1 MNKRILLILSL
12 LISVS
17 MVLAACAPVPTATP
31 APADTAAPADTEVPA
46 APTETTVAAAE
57 TVNISYA
64 IWDNNQLP
72 AHQQIIAAFEAKNPN
87 IKVTAEVVPWEAYWT
102 KLQTAVAG
110 GEAYDVFWM
119 NGPSFPVYASKGV
132 LMDLQD
138 RVTKDKIDMTKYAD
152 ALVKLYSYNNH
163 VYGLP
168 KDFDTIGLYYNKDLF
183 DKAGV
188 AYPTAD
194 WTWDDLA
201 AAAKKLSDPANGTW
215 GLSVPGDQTGYWNFI
230 YQNGGDVIA
239 ADGSKV
245 LIDQPAACEAITFLY
260 DTMKAGSMPDAATVA
275 SMDPNTQLFPS
286 GKIAMITAGSW
297 AAKSFSSAGFKL
309 GVAPLPKKVKQA
321 SIIHGLSNVV
331 WSGTKHPEEA
341 WAFAKFLGSEEAAT
355 ILAESGTVIPAY
367 QGMQEKWTKS
377 LPDLDLQ
384 VFVDALSYSVPY
396 PTAAKGMEWNTKISE
411 VMGDVWLGNIPI
423 ETGCTAIADAANAV
437 LSQP

>member
-1 MNKRILLILSL
+1 MIKKISWILSL
-12 LISVS
+12 LICATL
-17 MVLAACAPVPTATP
+17 VLGACTP
-31 APADTAAPADTEVPA
+31 AAPATNAPAA
-46 APTETTVAAAE
+46 APTTAPASAGQVT
-57 TVNISYA
+57 ISYA

-87 IKVTAEVVPWEAYWT
+87 IKVTVEVVPWEAYWN

-110 GEAYDVFWM
+110 GEAYDTFWM
-119 NGPSFPVYASKGV
+119 NGPNFPVYAAKGV

-138 RVTKDKIDMTKYAD
+138 RVAKDNVDMSKYSQS
-152 ALVKLYSYNNH
+152 LVKLYSYNEH

-201 AAAKKLSDPANGTW
+201 AAAKKLSDPAKGVW
-215 GLSVPGDQTGYWNFI
+215 GLAVPGDQTGYWNFV
-230 YQNGGDVIA
+230 YQNGGEILA
-239 ADGSKV
+239 PDGNSVKV
-245 LIDQPAACEAITFLY
+245 DQPAACEAITFLY
-260 DTMKAGSMPDAATVA
+260 NTMKAGSMPDAATTT
-275 SMDPNTQLFPS
+275 SMDPETQLFPG
-286 GKIAMITAGSW
+286 GKIAMITSGSW
-297 AAKSFSSAGFKL
+297 SAKTFKAAGFKL

-321 SIIHGLSNVV
+321 SIIHGLANVV

-341 WAFAKFLGSEEAAT
+341 WAFVKFLGSEEAAN

-367 QGMQEKWTKS
+367 QGMQDKWLKS
-377 LPDLDLQ
+377 MPDLDLK
-384 VFVDALSYSVPY
+384 VFIDALSYSVPY
-396 PTAAKGMEWNTKISE
+396 PNTPKGTEWNDKMIAAKDDI
-411 VMGDVWLGNIPI
+411 WLGNTPI
-423 ETGCTAIADAANAV
+423 DQGCKAMATAANTV

>member
-1 MNKRILLILSL
+1 MNKRILFILSL
-12 LISVS
+12 LLSASIL
-17 MVLAACAPVPTATP
+17 LAACAPAAAVTDTP
-31 APADTAAPADTEVPA
+31 APADTVAPADTAA
-46 APTETTVAAAE
+46 APAE

-87 IKVTAEVVPWEAYWT
+87 IKVTVEVVPWEAYWT

-132 LMDLQD
+132 LTDLQD
-138 RVTKDKIDMTKYAD
+138 RVTKDNVDMSKYAD
-152 ALVKLYSYNNH
+152 ALVKLYSYNGH

-183 DKAGV
+183 DQAGA

-201 AAAKKLSDPANGTW
+201 KAAKQLSDPAKGVW

-230 YQNGGDVIA
+230 YQNGGEVIA
-239 ADGSKV
+239 PDGSKV
-245 LIDQPAACEAITFLY
+245 LIDQPASCEAITFLY
-260 DTMKAGSMPDAATVA
+260 DQMKAGSMPDAATTA
-275 SMDPNTQLFPS
+275 SMDPNTQLFPG

-297 AAKSFSSAGFKL
+297 AAKSFSTAGFKL

-321 SIIHGLSNVV
+321 TIIHGLSNVV

-341 WAFAKFLGSEEAAT
+341 WTFVKFLGGEEAAT

-367 QGMQEKWTKS
+367 QGMQDKWAKS
-377 LPDLDLQ
+377 IPGLDLQ

-396 PTAAKGMEWNTKISE
+396 PTAAKGMEWNTKISD

-423 ETGCTAIADAANAV
+423 DKACQSMAEAANAV